1 MGDIARVAEAALA
14 IEHIKAVHVDFPQNL
29 FRDEPGYR
37 RELNRAIE
45 KYNPDVIIPI
55 GHPLALSRM
64 KEELSQRGIRAVVE
78 KEPLIRLLDSKVAFS
93 TLVAQLGITQPE
105 IYASA
110 DDVPADCKVV
120 FKRDVSFGGHGVHL
134 PKSREALY
142 NLIDHQSPGEP
153 YLIEEFIDGED
164 YSVDAFRCGDTFIY
178 GAYRSV
184 ESQGN
189 GPSTVREA
197 LDAPLLAEIAKRIM
211 EYLDYNGV
219 CGFDFKVDSNGKAY
233 ILEANPRFTA
243 GLATQIERGFNI
255 PYLALSSGSII
266 SGNLR

>member
-1 MGDIARVAEAALA
+1 MVLLFGTMGDIARVAEAALA

-93 TLVAQLGITQPE
+93 TLVAELGITQPE

-164 YSVDAFRCGDTFIY
+164 YSVDAFRCG
-178 GAYRSV
+178 
-184 ESQGN
+184 
-189 GPSTVREA
+189 
-197 LDAPLLAEIAKRIM
+197 
-211 EYLDYNGV
+211 
-219 CGFDFKVDSNGKAY
+219 FDFKVDSNGHAY